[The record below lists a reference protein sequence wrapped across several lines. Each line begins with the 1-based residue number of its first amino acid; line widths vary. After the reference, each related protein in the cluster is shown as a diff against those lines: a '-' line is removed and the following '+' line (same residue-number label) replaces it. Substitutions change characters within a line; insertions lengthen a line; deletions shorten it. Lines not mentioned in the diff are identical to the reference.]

1 MDNKDCKLSEE
12 DEMIISEN
20 VIKTDMDDETL
31 EQKEESNK
39 TEERDEGEE
48 NDNNS
53 DFFEERDLFFLN
65 RSKQKLD
72 ENELK
77 DIINKTFQDINT
89 VKIGISNPKRPEI
102 VSTKVYDILPNF
114 NDVNVE

>member
-1 MDNKDCKLSEE
+1 
-12 DEMIISEN
+12 MIITEN
-20 VIKTDMDDETL
+20 VTKTDMDDETL
-31 EQKEESNK
+31 EQKEESDK

-48 NDNNS
+48 NDDNS

-65 RSKQKLD
+65 RSRQKLD

-77 DIINKTFQDINT
+77 DIIHKTFQDIDS
-89 VKIGISNPKRPEI
+89 VKIGMSNPKKPG
-102 VSTKVYDILPNF
+102 VVCTKVYDILPNF